1 MTGVFVAAAVIAIP
15 ALAFTLW
22 PLLRKDGASG
32 LLPVPPD
39 TREQLAEQKRA
50 VMRTLR
56 ELEFE
61 HGAGHISDEDYADL
75 RARYER
81 EAADVLSDLDRLG
94 AAPAPRDGDVVTPRR
109 SALLHPAALAA
120 TGVVVLVFGIA
131 IGVGIV
137 RYTAPDPTAGMPV
150 PGSRPL
156 AELSPAPGGAPGGAG
171 AAPGGTGPP
180 PVAGAPTGEGGPR
193 RTLSP
198 EMLRGMLEAAR
209 QSLFAGR
216 IREAATAYKAVLDR
230 DRQNVDALTHMG
242 LILAIEAGGTQNA
255 QLIDHALETIDKA
268 LAVDPS
274 YSPAL
279 LYRSQ
284 ILYEAK
290 QDAAGAIK
298 SWEKFVA
305 VAPAGEDRDRVL
317 KLIAE
322 AKSRGK

>member
-1 MTGVFVAAAVIAIP
+1 MTGVFVAAAIIAIP

-39 TREQLAEQKRA
+39 PREQLAEQKRA
-50 VMRTLR
+50 LMRALR

-61 HGAGHISDEDYADL
+61 HGAGHVSDDDYADL

-81 EAADVLSDLDRLG
+81 EAADVITDLDRLG
-94 AAPAPRDGDVVTPRR
+94 AAPEAAPRAAVDATPRR
-109 SALLHPAALAA
+109 SAFLHPAALIA
-120 TGVVVLVFGIA
+120 TGVGVLVFGIA

-137 RYTAPDPTAGMPV
+137 RYTAPDPTAGMPI

-156 AELSPAPGGAPGGAG
+156 AELSPAPGAPPSAGGATTTE
-171 AAPGGTGPP
+171 GGT
-180 PVAGAPTGEGGPR
+180 R
-193 RTLSP
+193 REISP
-198 EMLRGMLEAAR
+198 EILRGMLDAAR

-216 IREAATAYKAVLDR
+216 TREAASAYRAVLDR

-242 LILAIEAGGTQNA
+242 LILAIEAGATQNT
-255 QLIDHALETIDKA
+255 QMIDHAIETFDKA
-268 LAVDPS
+268 LALDPN

-279 LYRSQ
+279 LYRGQ
-284 ILYEAK
+284 VLYEAK
-290 QDAAGAIK
+290 QDTAGAIK
-298 SWEKFVA
+298 SWEQFVA
-305 VAPAGEDRDRVL
+305 IAPPGEDRDRVL

-322 AKSRGK
+322 AKSKGK